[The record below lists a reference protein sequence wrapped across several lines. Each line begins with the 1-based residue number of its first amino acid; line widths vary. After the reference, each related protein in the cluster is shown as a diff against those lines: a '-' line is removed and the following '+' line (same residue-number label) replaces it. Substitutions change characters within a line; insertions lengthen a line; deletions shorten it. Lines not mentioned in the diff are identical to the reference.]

1 MNSGTAGTIFSAALH
16 AAAIGAALLLS
27 ARGGNEVVSAAD
39 PLLAILADA
48 DADPTKDAGLV
59 GEARG
64 PAEGV
69 PDRSA
74 SPEASLPE
82 NDFSFSEMEALT
94 RASEKALETPLPD
107 PEPPAP
113 VPAEARPAA
122 SVPANPAPAKASAE
136 KKPRAPEKKPAA
148 ASPGKKSG
156 SDTPKKMSFADWRK
170 RNAGGKNV
178 SSGRKTSGGS
188 PSRVRVS
195 GIDVSKIGVGG
206 GSGARFG
213 VPGGTG
219 GNGGDGGRGIAS
231 ARQVYGAEIARKLEA
246 HLDDVLTQSPLK
258 LERAVSATVRLG
270 VDASGNV
277 RLLEVLGAADPQ
289 VRERVA
295 RAVARIG
302 KFRRPPEGR
311 AFEIQIPDVVL
322 RPLL

>member
-64 PAEGV
+64 PADGV

-170 RNAGGKNV
+170 KNAGGKNA
-178 SSGRKTSGGS
+178 SSGKKSAGKSGA
-188 PSRVRVS
+188 RVRVS
-195 GIDVSKIGVGG
+195 GIDVSKIGVGN
-206 GSGARFG
+206 GARFG

-311 AFEIQIPDVVL
+311 TFEIQIPDVVL

>member
-69 PDRSA
+69 PDRNA

-122 SVPANPAPAKASAE
+122 PVPAKPVPAKASEE
-136 KKPRAPEKKPAA
+136 KKTRAPEKKPAA

-156 SDTPKKMSFADWRK
+156 SDMALVSLAVVLALAGVCGFSFLSDQ
-170 RNAGGKNV
+170 
-178 SSGRKTSGGS
+178 T
-188 PSRVRVS
+188 
-195 GIDVSKIGVGG
+195 
-206 GSGARFG
+206 
-213 VPGGTG
+213 
-219 GNGGDGGRGIAS
+219 
-231 ARQVYGAEIARKLEA
+231 L
-246 HLDDVLTQSPLK
+246 L
-258 LERAVSATVRLG
+258 VRLG
-270 VDASGNV
+270 VLIGGLVLAVLVAWFSPSGKRFIVYGRESYDELRRVVWPTRKETLNSTGMV
-277 RLLEVLGAADPQ
+277 IAFVVVVAVFLFLVDMIVEWGLYDVLLKLS
-289 VRERVA
+289 
-295 RAVARIG
+295 
-302 KFRRPPEGR
+302 
-311 AFEIQIPDVVL
+311 L
-322 RPLL
+322 

>member
-69 PDRSA
+69 PDRNA

-94 RASEKALETPLPD
+94 RASEKALETPLP
-107 PEPPAP
+107 PAP

-122 SVPANPAPAKASAE
+122 PVPAKPVPAKASEE
-136 KKPRAPEKKPAA
+136 KKTRAPEKKPAA